1 MAQYIDKSAVV
12 SEIEKEIKE
21 YATAFSNMDFKSYEA
36 GLIAKGKYRMSQEV
50 LSFLNTLEVKDVDL
64 EKEIGLFTTKEL
76 LKKRNHSTGVY
87 HFTQND
93 IDNIAKHFFELG
105 LGVQTPVFIYK
116 PSPQNLASELG
127 LKAQKVE

>member
-50 LSFLNTLEVKDVDL
+50 LSFLNTLEVKEVDF
-64 EKEIGLFTTKEL
+64 EKEFDNYTNGIMACDVQFVPFTHLYEC
-76 LKKRNHSTGVY
+76 
-87 HFTQND
+87 
-93 IDNIAKHFFELG
+93 AKHFYELG
-105 LGVQTPVFIYK
+105 MAAR
-116 PSPQNLASELG
+116 N
-127 LKAQKVE
+127 KAQKGK